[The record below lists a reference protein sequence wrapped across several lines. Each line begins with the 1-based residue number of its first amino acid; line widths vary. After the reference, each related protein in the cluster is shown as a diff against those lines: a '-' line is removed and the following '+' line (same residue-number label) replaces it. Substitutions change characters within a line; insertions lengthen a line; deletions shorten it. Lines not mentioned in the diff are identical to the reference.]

1 MSRPERAVAADN
13 EVQELVAKARK
24 AQAIYEGFSQ
34 EQVDAIVRDMAKYVY
49 DNAETLAR
57 MAVDET
63 GIGNYE
69 DKILK
74 KKGKARVIWNS
85 LKGKKSRGIIG
96 EDAENNLVF
105 VAKPMGVVAS
115 VCPVTNPIA
124 TPMCNGMF
132 ALKTGNA
139 VIFAPHPKAQKCTE
153 HLTTEF
159 MKIVKKH
166 GGPDNL
172 VQTIKKG
179 SVEKTQE
186 LMRSVDVVVATGG
199 GAMVKSAYSSGKPS
213 YGVGAG
219 NVPVIIDRGVDFKDA
234 VGKIVTGAAFDNGII
249 CSHEQ
254 FVLTPEERYDETVK
268 LFKDTGKVWFTDD
281 EAQIEKLRKLV
292 FPGRPSEQG
301 RRRQVGA
308 RDRRDGRHRR
318 ARERA
323 HHPAAGERRR
333 HGRPAREGEALPRRR
348 DPAVQDLPRRR
359 RESEGEPARRGRGPL
374 RGVAFERR
382 EQHPRG
388 RRRAADQPARREP
401 GELADGRRLVDERLR
416 ADDDARL
423 RLVGRQLDLRELGL
437 QAPDERVAHRQ
448 GHHEQESADGR
459 GNLLLAP
466 GLLAGLVRRGPLVGP
481 RAFRTAANVPQSR
494 VASLHVTFGLVSVA
508 PHALNRPGR
517 SILPSP

>member
-1 MSRPERAVAADN
+1 MSRPERVVAADS
-13 EVQELVAKARK
+13 EVQDLVAKARQ
-24 AQAIYEGFSQ
+24 AQAIYVDFSQ
-34 EQVDAIVRDMAKYVY
+34 AQVDAIVRDMAQYVY
-49 DNAETLAR
+49 DNAEALAR

-69 DKILK
+69 DKVLK

-96 EDAENNLVF
+96 EDTENNLVF
-105 VAKPMGVVAS
+105 VAKPMGVVAA

-139 VIFAPHPKAQKCTE
+139 VIFAPHPKAQKCTD
-153 HLTTEF
+153 HLTNEF

-234 VGKIVTGAAFDNGII
+234 VGKIVAGAAFDNGII

-254 FVLTPEERYDETVK
+254 FVLAPEERYDETVK
-268 LFKDTGKVWFTDD
+268 LFKDTGKVWFTDND
-281 EAQIEKLRKLV
+281 ADIDKLRKLV
-292 FPGRPSEQG
+292 FPDGHLNKDVVGRTPREIG
-301 RRRQVGA
+301 AMVGLDVPASA
-308 RDRRDGRHRR
+308 RIILLPAKGAGSADLLAKEKLCPVVAILPYNTFQDAVTKAKANLLVEGAGHS
-318 ARERA
+318 AAVHSNDEGNIRE
-323 HHPAAGERRR
+323 AGVE
-333 HGRPAREGEALPRRR
+333 LP
-348 DPAVQDLPRRR
+348 V
-359 RESEGEPARRGRGPL
+359 S
-374 RGVAFERR
+374 
-382 EQHPRG
+382 
-388 RRRAADQPARREP
+388 
-401 GELADGRRLVDERLR
+401 RLVVNQASSLTAGGSLTNGFAPTTTLGCGSWGGNSISENLDYKHLMNVSRIGKVIADKKVPTDEEIF
-416 ADDDARL
+416 A
-423 RLVGRQLDLRELGL
+423 
-437 QAPDERVAHRQ
+437 
-448 GHHEQESADGR
+448 
-459 GNLLLAP
+459 
-466 GLLAGLVRRGPLVGP
+466 
-481 RAFRTAANVPQSR
+481 
-494 VASLHVTFGLVSVA
+494 
-508 PHALNRPGR
+508 
-517 SILPSP
+517 